1 MAEMLAVAVLA
12 AGKGTRM
19 KSALPKVL
27 QPLAGATLV
36 ERVLASAANLQPDR
50 RLLIVGHQADRV
62 EEQLAA
68 IGGLEF
74 VLQQPQNGTGHAVQ
88 QLLPVLQG
96 FEGELLVLNGD
107 VPLLRAE
114 TIESL
119 VNGHRQSGA
128 DVTLL
133 TARLEDPT
141 GYGRVFVDADGKVSA
156 IVEHRDCSEEQR
168 SNNLT
173 NAGIYCFNWQALA
186 EVLPKL
192 STDNDQGELYLTDTV
207 AMLPLAMHVEVADPD
222 EVNGIN
228 NRKQLAQCE
237 AVLQQRLRD
246 QWMAEGV
253 TFVDPGSCTLSEDCR
268 FGRDVVI
275 EPQTH
280 LRGSCRIGDNCRL
293 GPGSLLDNAEL
304 GNDVSVLHSVVREAT
319 VGNGVA
325 IGPFAHLRPAA
336 DIADGCRIGNFV
348 EVKKSQVGAGSK
360 INHLSYIGDASLGE
374 NVNVGAGTITANYD
388 GVRKHRTVIGNGS
401 KTGANSV
408 LVAPVTLGSK
418 VTIGAGSTITKDVPD
433 GALAIG
439 RAKQLSKEGWADR
452 PA

>member
-1 MAEMLAVAVLA
+1 MLAVAVLA

-36 ERVLASAANLQPDR
+36 ERVLASARHLKPER
-50 RLLIVGHQADRV
+50 KLLIVGHQAERV
-62 EEQLAA
+62 EQQL
-68 IGGLEF
+68 GGSGELEF

-88 QLLPVLQG
+88 QLLPVLNH
-96 FEGELLVLNGD
+96 FDGELLVLNGD

-114 TIESL
+114 TVEAL
-119 VNGHRQSGA
+119 VQRHRSSNA

-133 TARLEDPT
+133 TARLDDPT
-141 GYGRVFVDADGKVSA
+141 GYGRVFADEQGRVSA
-156 IVEHRDCSEEQR
+156 IVEHRDCSEQQR

-173 NAGIYCFNWQALA
+173 NAGIYCFNWAKLA
-186 EVLPKL
+186 AVLPQL

-207 AMLPLAMHVEVADPD
+207 EMLSNAMHFEVADPD

-237 AVLQQRLRD
+237 AMLQQRLRD
-246 QWMAEGV
+246 HWMDQGV
-253 TFVDPGSCTLSEDCR
+253 TFVDPSSCTLSEHCS
-268 FGRDVVI
+268 FGRDVLI

-280 LRGSCRIGDNCRL
+280 LRGHCQIGDNCRL
-293 GPGSLLDNAEL
+293 GPGSLIEDATL
-304 GNDVSVLHSVVREAT
+304 GASVEVVHSVVRGAV
-319 VGNGVA
+319 VGDGVS

-336 DIADGCRIGNFV
+336 KIGRGCRIGNFV
-348 EVKKSQVGAGSK
+348 EVKKSRLGEGSK
-360 INHLSYIGDASLGE
+360 VNHLSYIGDAELGE
-374 NVNVGAGTITANYD
+374 QVNVGAGTITANYD
-388 GVRKHRTVIGNGS
+388 GVRKHQTIVGDHS

-408 LVAPVTLGSK
+408 LVAPVTIGNK

-439 RAKQLSKEGWADR
+439 RSKQMTKEGWADR
-452 PA
+452 PV